1 MNKKYFLYNIIFF
14 SLLFIVI
21 RLLIVNQ
28 FGIIAK
34 GDWDIY
40 LRVAENILNG
50 CGVSISKVNEDICVP
65 HFGGNQGPGFPLF
78 VASIWFLFGKTEII
92 VIYFQNIFLLV
103 SSIILLKTIFEIT
116 ENNLIVF
123 ISSIILNFSPLHLG
137 WANILLTEI
146 LSISLYILIY
156 NYVLRIIF
164 LKDRNLIIVIKIA
177 TIFSILTFIRLDAI
191 LLSISIIIVFL
202 SLFNTKEII
211 RYSSIGLFIFIIF
224 WGGWTIR
231 NINVGLSVIP
241 NLYTI
246 SEMPYSPKGYIKWV
260 STWSTNQYEVSNAI
274 FPLYKNNYKN
284 IDFDENKK
292 IYNYDKIEKLLIQ
305 IRNSKSPYLLK
316 EIDNEFNKISSEF
329 IKNNYFKYYFE
340 IILKRSFNMWSN
352 PYNSFG
358 WPLEIKIS
366 HKERT
371 DFLQST
377 IYEKFTY
384 IFKHKKIVAGKLFI
398 NIWKWSI
405 LLGFIVLSIKVLR
418 LNSNKN
424 IKILTYFIL
433 SFILIKTFVMS
444 YLNLNFSRYLVPLFP
459 LIEVY
464 IIIGINFIL
473 DDQKSQHQPH
483 TKIYNY

>member
-1 MNKKYFLYNIIFF
+1 MNKSYFLYNIIFF
-14 SLLFIVI
+14 SFLFILI
-21 RLLIVNQ
+21 RLLIINQ

-40 LRVAENILNG
+40 LQVAENILNG
-50 CGVSISKVNEDICVP
+50 CGVSISKVSDDVCVP

-78 VASIWFLFGKTEII
+78 VASIWFLFGKSEII
-92 VIYFQNIFLLV
+92 IIYFQNIFLLF
-103 SSIILLKTIFEIT
+103 SSIIILKTIFEIT
-116 ENNLIVF
+116 KSNLIVL
-123 ISSIILNFSPLHLG
+123 ISATILNFSPLYLG

-164 LKDRNLIIVIKIA
+164 LNDKSFVNILKIA

-191 LLSISIIIVFL
+191 LLSISIIIVL
-202 SLFNTKEII
+202 LLLFNIKEII
-211 RYSSIGLFIFIIF
+211 RYSSLGLFIFIIL

-231 NINVGLSVIP
+231 NVNVGLSIIP

-246 SEMPYSPKGYIKWV
+246 SDMPYSPKGYIKWV

-274 FPLYKNNYKN
+274 FPLYKKNYKN
-284 IDFDENKK
+284 INFDKNKK
-292 IYNYDKIEKLLIQ
+292 IYDYDKIEKLLVQ
-305 IRNSKSPYLLK
+305 IRNSNSPYLPK

-358 WPLEIKIS
+358 WPLELNFS

-377 IYEKFTY
+377 IYEKFNY
-384 IFKHKKIVAGKLFI
+384 IFKHKKVVGGKLFI

-405 LLGFIVLSIKVLR
+405 LLGFIILSIKVFR
-418 LNSNKN
+418 LNSDRK

-433 SFILIKTFVMS
+433 SFILTKTFVMS
-444 YLNLNFSRYLVPLFP
+444 YLNMNFSRYLVPLFP

-464 IIIGINFIL
+464 LIIGINIIL
-473 DDQKSQHQPH
+473 THQKSLRQFHK
-483 TKIYNY
+483 KIYK